1 MVPLVVSVVLA
12 FVLGPCYFVDGSWS
26 ARSLSLISFVALGV
40 GMAEPRPPA
49 RVLASAAVAGTSG
62 AVLWVA
68 SPSQWIHVLLA
79 TALRLLLAPSTAR
92 ERLLL
97 TVPVIVPGAL
107 LGVSALPGLD
117 DARRV
122 LIEPM
127 RNAVPDPATAAV
139 HGAAIAAALWLCVRR
154 AESSGTDVSRR
165 ALFRSAAVT
174 GVALGAV
181 AWALFTHARAT
192 LTEVLLP
199 FDAHQWSESPLL
211 LNVLKMREHVP
222 LFSDPFEVRSYTYSP
237 TFELIQAAI
246 LSPFHRSLDIVSH
259 RVLVVGWQIA
269 TAVIVAC
276 LLFRRLG
283 GRAVPGRL
291 SRAALCGSV
300 VLLLEWVS
308 PASPYL
314 HPDHA
319 VHAAVAA
326 TIGLLLVDGAP
337 SKRVLVGLV
346 LAAVFAFVFKLT
358 GVGVGLG
365 LGLIAAL
372 ERRRDLAACVA
383 VAAALSLA
391 SLALYN
397 AVFGRFTDYAV
408 VLMSRHPL
416 ASIRLIGVP
425 VFPIGRWIIAG
436 LVLGLAA
443 GAGGQRSARRLA
455 LLAVGIGA
463 VTILAY
469 LKDGGRA
476 NNLVAPALPALV
488 LAFLWSGERAG
499 RRYSDV
505 ASLCALSALTLGEL
519 PDSGVARA
527 RISTLDQLT
536 ALHYVRD
543 DLAAGRHPLV
553 QSGTSLFLRAGGQGV
568 PWDQLHPAIELF
580 LAGHPAFETFLA
592 RLASGRYDTIVTPGT
607 VFTSRTAS
615 GLPFGQRL
623 QFAVKPRYCV
633 VYPLGD
639 DGRPVTLD
647 LGQRLIILRRR
658 ELGCEPWQRSSSS
671 ERN

>member
-1 MVPLVVSVVLA
+1 MAPLLVSAVLA
-12 FVLGPCYFVDGSWS
+12 YVLGPCYFVDGSWG
-26 ARSLSLISFVALGV
+26 AISLSFLFWIALVDGTT
-40 GMAEPRPPA
+40 APPQSPTRA
-49 RVLASAAVAGTSG
+49 LASAAVAGTAG

-92 ERLLL
+92 ERLVL
-97 TVPVIVPGAL
+97 TVPVVVPAAL
-107 LGVSALPGLD
+107 LGISALAGLD
-117 DARRV
+117 DARHV

-127 RNAVPDPATAAV
+127 RNAVPDPATAAL
-139 HGAAIAAALWLCVRR
+139 HAAAIAAALWLSLRP
-154 AESSGTDVSRR
+154 AESSDASQR

-174 GVALGAV
+174 GVALAAV
-181 AWALFTHARAT
+181 AWALFAHARAT

-199 FDAHQWSESPLL
+199 FDAHQWSEAPLL

-259 RVLVVGWQIA
+259 RVLVVGWEIA

-283 GRAVPGRL
+283 GTTLPGRL
-291 SRAALCGSV
+291 ARAALCCSA

-319 VHAAVAA
+319 VHVAVAA
-326 TIGLLLVDGAP
+326 AIGLLLVEGAP
-337 SKRVLVGLV
+337 SKGVLVGLI
-346 LAAVFAFVFKLT
+346 LAAVVAFVFKLT

-383 VAAALSLA
+383 IAAVLSLA

-397 AVFGRFTDYAV
+397 AAFGRFTDYAV

-436 LVLGLAA
+436 LVLGLTA

-488 LAFLWSGERAG
+488 LAFFWSGERAG

-505 ASLCALSALTLGEL
+505 ASLCALSALTLGKL
-519 PDSGVARA
+519 PDSGAARA

-536 ALHYVRD
+536 ALHYVRE
-543 DLAAGRHPLV
+543 DLAAGRRPLV
-553 QSGTSLFLRAGGQGV
+553 QSGTSLFLQAGGGGV

-623 QFAVKPRYCV
+623 QSAVKPRYCV
-633 VYPLGD
+633 VYPLGA

-658 ELGCEPWQRSSSS
+658 ELGCEPWH
-671 ERN
+671 